1 MNQIQLR
8 NDDHDGD
15 VGDGDVFHDYK
26 SVGGGDGHEKFSDDD
41 GDDVRDH
48 DDHGGGNVFY
58 HDVSFLS
65 ATA

>member
-26 SVGGGDGHEKFSDDD
+26 SVGGEKVDL
-41 GDDVRDH
+41 R
-48 DDHGGGNVFY
+48 
-58 HDVSFLS
+58 LS
-65 ATA
+65 RSQTMSRTSTDPEICKRR